1 MTSTRVSV
9 ARCAGTGSSLEEG
22 QRGRSVRT
30 CFLMWQTVWLKDGD
44 FELWDKLMR
53 LHLTDGV
60 ADHNAMPYTAV
71 FQVTTPLIPEMSLLE
86 SKLASSQPGLFLSLL
101 HLPLQLFALAHTR
114 CSGCLAFT

>member
-1 MTSTRVSV
+1 
-9 ARCAGTGSSLEEG
+9 
-22 QRGRSVRT
+22 
-30 CFLMWQTVWLKDGD
+30 MWQTVWLKDGD

-86 SKLASSQPGLFLSLL
+86 SKLASSQPGLFHSSTSLCSCSL
-101 HLPLQLFALAHTR
+101 WPTHDAQAAWHSLRALPLPP
-114 CSGCLAFT
+114 